1 MWVSM
6 ALSLERRR
14 VRMSQY
20 LKCDTLKQEEEEEDT
35 LNLEESELLILSI
48 TIADANDADADA
60 DDALSKPTTS

>member
-1 MWVSM
+1 M

-14 VRMSQY
+14 ERMSQY
-20 LKCDTLKQEEEEEDT
+20 LKCDTLKQDEEEEEDT
-35 LNLEESELLILSI
+35 LNLEELELLILSI